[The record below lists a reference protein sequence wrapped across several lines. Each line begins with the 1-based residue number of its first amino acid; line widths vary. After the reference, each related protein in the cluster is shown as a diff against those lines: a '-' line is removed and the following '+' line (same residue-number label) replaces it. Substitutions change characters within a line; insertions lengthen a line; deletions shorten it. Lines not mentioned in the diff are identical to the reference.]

1 MINLFVTFCT
11 VYHLTLNLYRPLSF
25 VRAHLLHRLWSTYT
39 ERYLL
44 YLQYIAEGKSDKEQ
58 KYPWIEFLYCTQNKT
73 HDDTTHLYDKEASKR
88 HDRLHFIQSNSTV
101 RCVDCEG
108 EKKKKERKKK
118 KHSQNYNTE
127 NNALSYVGLTKRARF
142 IMSCYRSVYK
152 QETVKSVKVC
162 NT

>member
-101 RCVDCEG
+101 RYVDCEG

-118 KHSQNYNTE
+118 KTLPKLQHREQCT
-127 NNALSYVGLTKRARF
+127 
-142 IMSCYRSVYK
+142 IICRSNK
-152 QETVKSVKVC
+152 EGSFHHELLQISL
-162 NT
+162 